1 MKPIYAAIAVLFMAL
16 GATHAN
22 ASSDDAWE
30 EFRITLTQKCR
41 IAAGAG
47 ADSLVQID
55 PFGTHSYGVAI
66 IYTAKGRRVCV
77 MNKQTTALEI
87 SEPF

>member
-1 MKPIYAAIAVLFMAL
+1 MKPIYAAIAVLLAF
-16 GATHAN
+16 GATLAN

-30 EFRITLTQKCR
+30 EFRKTLTQKCR

-55 PFGTHSYGVAI
+55 PFGTHSNGVAI
-66 IYTAKGRRVCV
+66 IYSAKGRRVCV